1 MTLVQRSRVPAGFFF
16 AGIYL
21 YFCQPRPAFFAVG
34 LTVAASGLALR
45 IWASGHLE
53 KGIRLAV
60 RGPYQWTRN
69 PLYLGSFMMG
79 LGFTLAAAT
88 LWLLALFLFLFLT
101 IYIPVMRREEQELE
115 QAFGRDYQAYRL
127 QVPLLLPRL
136 KTRAPVQEP
145 LDPGAERN
153 FQWQRVILNR
163 EYKAVIGF
171 LIVSTWVG
179 VKMLWK

>member
-21 YFCQPRPAFFAVG
+21 YFSQPRLAFFAAG
-34 LTVAASGLALR
+34 LALAASGLALR

-53 KGIRLAV
+53 KGTRLAV
-60 RGPYQWTRN
+60 QGPYQRTRN
-69 PLYLGSFMMG
+69 PLYLGSLLMG

-115 QAFGRDYQAYRL
+115 QAFGHDFEAYRL
-127 QVPLLLPRL
+127 QVPLLVPRL
-136 KTRAPVQEP
+136 KTRAPAREQLE
-145 LDPGAERN
+145 PGAERN
-153 FQWQRVILNR
+153 FQWHRVILNR

-171 LIVSTWVG
+171 LIVSIGVG

>member
-16 AGIYL
+16 ACFYL
-21 YFCQPRPAFFAVG
+21 YFSQPRQGFFAAG
-34 LTVAASGLALR
+34 LAVAASGLALR

-60 RGPYQWTRN
+60 QGPYQRTRN
-69 PLYLGSFMMG
+69 PLYLGSFLMG

-88 LWLLALFLFLFLT
+88 PWLLALFLVLFLT

-115 QAFGRDYQAYRL
+115 QAFGHDYEVYRL
-127 QVPLLLPRL
+127 RVPLFVPSL
-136 KTRAPVQEP
+136 KSRGPAQKFLEA
-145 LDPGAERN
+145 GAERN
-153 FQWQRVILNR
+153 FQWHRVILNR

-171 LIVSTWVG
+171 LIVSIWVG
-179 VKMLWK
+179 VKMLWT